1 MAPETLT
8 IPHPTKKSPTVYI
21 MPFTRMPTFLIG
33 CAGAI
38 LWHQGGDR
46 FVAFMNRGRV
56 QVKAWAT
63 IASGLVVLGL
73 VEYGP
78 QRELGYAPGK
88 W

>member
-1 MAPETLT
+1 
-8 IPHPTKKSPTVYI
+8 

-56 QVKAWAT
+56 QVKAWAI
-63 IASGLVVLGL
+63 IALGLVVLGL